1 MSLSDAQ
8 QNLFDDQHD
17 SDLAFEMSC
26 WDKGIKHVAGTDEAG
41 RGCLAG
47 PVVAAAVILRPGVR
61 IEGVTDSKA
70 LSASARARYAE
81 QIRQQALA
89 WCVAECSPEEIDRMN
104 ILWAAMEAMRRAVHG
119 LSVLPD
125 HVLIDGN
132 TAIPKL
138 TIPAR
143 TIIKGDTRSHSIAAA
158 SILAKTHRD
167 ERMKALDRTYPG
179 YGWDTNMGYPTTAHY
194 EGLARLGPTP
204 CHRRSFNLQR

>member
-8 QNLFDDQHD
+8 QNLFDDQHE

-61 IEGVTDSKA
+61 IEGETDSKA

-104 ILWAAMEAMRRAVHG
+104 ILWAAMEAMRRGVRNTIQTIAEDICTDPRIAA
-119 LSVLPD
+119 LLPD
-125 HVLIDGN
+125 LPEAELREMLFVVAQNVLFQAVDYIE
-132 TAIPKL
+132 
-138 TIPAR
+138 
-143 TIIKGDTRSHSIAAA
+143 H
-158 SILAKTHRD
+158 
-167 ERMKALDRTYPG
+167 
-179 YGWDTNMGYPTTAHY
+179 PTTRTQIYQRTLRIVDVFFAGAHTIR
-194 EGLARLGPTP
+194 A
-204 CHRRSFNLQR
+204 LQLENSSH